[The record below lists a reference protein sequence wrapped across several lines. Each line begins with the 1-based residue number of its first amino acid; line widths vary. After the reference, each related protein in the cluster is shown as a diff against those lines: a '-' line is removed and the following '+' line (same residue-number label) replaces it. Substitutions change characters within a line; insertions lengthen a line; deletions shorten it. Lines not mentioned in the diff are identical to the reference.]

1 MDTIGT
7 YEVSIFIGSRNEKTQ
22 QTFTKQDLID
32 IVGRF
37 QTASGTSTFLPVRIA
52 DITYVSGVDYFETG
66 FQLTACRLPT
76 RLETEKDVWGW
87 TNRLAKHL
95 LEAFGQHRVGVSDP
109 DHMIYHRAE
118 GGEVKSCE

>member
-7 YEVSIFIGSRNEKTQ
+7 YEVNIFIGSRNEKTH
-22 QTFTKQDLID
+22 QTFTKQDLIGV
-32 IVGRF
+32 VGRF
-37 QTASGTSTFLPVRIA
+37 QTASGTSTFLPVRIS

-66 FQLTACRLPT
+66 FHLTACRLPS

-95 LEAFGQHRVGVSDP
+95 LESFGQHRVGVSDP